1 MFAKIQRIHFVG
13 IGGIGMSGIAEV
25 LLNLGYKVS
34 GSDLKSS
41 AVTQRLAS
49 LGATTFEG
57 HRAENIAGAEV
68 VVTSSA
74 IAADNPE
81 VTEAHMFHIPV
92 IQRAEML
99 AELMRLKY
107 GIAVAGMHGKT
118 TTTSM
123 VAAVLAAGGLD
134 PTVVVG
140 GRVDAMGSNARL
152 GKSQYLV
159 AEADESDRSFLKLS
173 PILSVVTNIDREH
186 MDCYRN
192 MRDVKKTFLD
202 FMDRV
207 PFYGMIVACNDDP
220 ALRRLLPEVQRR
232 TMTYG
237 TRRGS
242 DFLIKFPIPDAK
254 DAAGVGHAMQPPP
267 LQGPIGKSQNADCS
281 QTGGEVGRPLNRFQ
295 VHYRQKDLGEFALR
309 VPGVHNVLNAT
320 AAIAVGLGLD
330 IGVDSIRSALDQFR
344 GVDRR
349 FQLRGRVAGISVIDD
364 YGHHPTEIRATLA
377 AARQC
382 AFRKIHVIF
391 QPHRYTRTR
400 DLMEEF
406 TAAFTDS
413 DSLFV
418 LDIYAASEKPIE
430 GITGEALAEKIRAKL
445 VKTGRYA
452 SSPAEAID
460 AAVAVAEEGDMI
472 LTLGAGSVSQF
483 GPMVLE
489 KLQQKYAIAEP
500 RSAS

>member
-1 MFAKIQRIHFVG
+1 MFVPGHFLFGPSQRIHFIG
-13 IGGIGMSGIAEV
+13 IGGIGMSGIAEI
-25 LLNLGYKVS
+25 LLTMGYSVS
-34 GSDLKSS
+34 GSDLKRS
-41 AVTQRLAS
+41 AVTDRLVGM
-49 LGATTFEG
+49 GARIFEG
-57 HRAENIAGAEV
+57 HAASNAAASDV

-74 IAADNPE
+74 VAKNNPE
-81 VTEAHMFHIPV
+81 VLEARERKIPV

-123 VAAVLAAGGLD
+123 VAAVLAGGGLD

-140 GRVDAMGSNARL
+140 GRVDALGSNARL

-192 MRDVKKTFLD
+192 MRDVRQTFLE

-220 ALRRLLPEVQRR
+220 VLRKLLPQVQRR
-232 TMTYG
+232 VVTYG

-242 DFLIKFPIPDAK
+242 DFLIKPGTIEQLP
-254 DAAGVGHAMQPPP
+254 
-267 LQGPIGKSQNADCS
+267 
-281 QTGGEVGRPLNRFQ
+281 GEHRPLTHFRVSFEG
-295 VHYRQKDLGEFALR
+295 KDLGEFLLH
-309 VPGVHNVLNAT
+309 VPGTHNILNAT
-320 AAIAVGLGLD
+320 AAVAVGIGLD
-330 IGVDSIRSALDQFR
+330 LPVESIRAALENFR

-349 FQLRGRVAGISVIDD
+349 FQLRGRAAGVSVVDD

-382 AFRKIHVIF
+382 GFGKVHVIF
-391 QPHRYTRTR
+391 QPHRYSRTKA
-400 DLMEEF
+400 LMEEF
-406 TAAFTDS
+406 GDAFRDADT
-413 DSLFV
+413 LAI
-418 LDIYAASEKPIE
+418 LDIYAASEQPIE
-430 GITGEALAEKIRAKL
+430 GVSGEALAAHIRQTDAQDA
-445 VKTGRYA
+445 RYMP
-452 SSPAEAID
+452 SFAEA
-460 AAVAVAEEGDMI
+460 AEWGSSQAEEGDMI
-472 LTLGAGSVSQF
+472 QTLGAGSICQL
-483 GPMVLE
+483 G
-489 KLQQKYAIAEP
+489 ADN
-500 RSAS
+500 

>member
-34 GSDLKSS
+34 GSDLKGSS
-41 AVTQRLAS
+41 VTQRLAS
-49 LGATTFEG
+49 LGATVFEG
-57 HRAENIAGAEV
+57 HRAENVTGAEV
-68 VVTSSA
+68 VVASSA
-74 IAADNPE
+74 VSAENAEIAQARSL
-81 VTEAHMFHIPV
+81 HIPV

-107 GIAVAGMHGKT
+107 GIAIAGMHGKT

-123 VAAVLAAGGLD
+123 VAAVLASGGLD

-152 GKSQYLV
+152 GKSHYLV

-192 MRDVKKTFLD
+192 MGDVKRTFLD

-207 PFYGMIVACNDDP
+207 PFYGMVVVCNDDP
-220 ALRRLLPEVQRR
+220 VLRRLLPQVRRR
-232 TMTYG
+232 TLTYG
-237 TRRGS
+237 TRRLS
-242 DFLIKFPIPDAK
+242 DFHIKLGDTTSDEGSPVSRFH
-254 DAAGVGHAMQPPP
+254 VNY
-267 LQGPIGKSQNADCS
+267 GK
-281 QTGGEVGRPLNRFQ
+281 
-295 VHYRQKDLGEFALR
+295 HDLGEFRLH
-309 VPGVHNVLNAT
+309 VPGSHNVLNAT
-320 AAIAVGLGLD
+320 AAIAVGVGLD
-330 IGVDSIRSALDQFR
+330 IQTEQIRSALESFR

-349 FQLRGRVAGISVIDD
+349 FQLRGKAAGVSVIDD

-382 AFRKIHVIF
+382 GFRRIHVVF

-400 DLMEEF
+400 DLMDEF
-406 TAAFTDS
+406 ATAFKEADT
-413 DSLFV
+413 LLV
-418 LDIYAASEKPIE
+418 LDIYAASEAPIA
-430 GITGEALAEKIRAKL
+430 GINGEALA
-445 VKTGRYA
+445 GRIQTA
-452 SSPAEAID
+452 GHD
-460 AAVAVAEEGDMI
+460 ARYVLSFADAVEIAVSAAREGDMI
-472 LTLGAGSVSQF
+472 LTLGAGSIAQL
-483 GPMVLE
+483 GPMILE
-489 KLQQKYAIAEP
+489 SLAARQPVAVEGHKP
-500 RSAS
+500 

>member
-1 MFAKIQRIHFVG
+1 MFAKIQQVHFVG

-25 LLNLGYKVS
+25 LLNLGYRVS
-34 GSDLKSS
+34 GSDLRRSP
-41 AVTQRLAS
+41 VTQRLAG
-49 LGATTFEG
+49 LGANILEG
-57 HRAENIAGAEV
+57 HRAENIEGADV

-74 IAADNPE
+74 ISPENPE
-81 VTEAHMFHIPV
+81 VIEAHRLHVPV

-107 GIAVAGMHGKT
+107 GIAIAGMHGKT

-123 VAAVLAAGGLD
+123 VAAVLAGGGLD

-192 MRDVKKTFLD
+192 MRDVKKTFLE

-207 PFYGMIVACNDDP
+207 PFYGMVVACNDDP
-220 ALRRLLPEVQRR
+220 LLRRLLPEVQRR
-232 TMTYG
+232 TVTYG
-237 TRRGS
+237 TKRGS
-242 DFLIKFPIPDAK
+242 DFLIKLETNCGSVK
-254 DAAGVGHAMQPPP
+254 SEGQP
-267 LQGPIGKSQNADCS
+267 LS
-281 QTGGEVGRPLNRFQ
+281 RFR
-295 VHYRQKDLGEFALR
+295 VSYRKKDLGEFTLH
-309 VPGVHNVLNAT
+309 VPGVHNILNAT
-320 AAIAVGLGLD
+320 AAIAVGVGLD
-330 IGVDSIRSALDQFR
+330 VPADVIRAGLDQFR

-349 FQLRGRVAGISVIDD
+349 FQLRGRAAGVSVIDD
-364 YGHHPTEIRATLA
+364 YGHHPTEIKATLA
-377 AARQC
+377 AARLC
-382 AFRKIHVIF
+382 GFRKIHVIF

-406 TAAFTDS
+406 TTAFGDA

-430 GITGEALAEKIRAKL
+430 GISGEALAQSIREKS
-445 VKTGRYA
+445 GRSAEYA
-452 SSPAEAID
+452 RSFAH
-460 AAVAVAEEGDMI
+460 AANAAAAAAQDGDMI
-472 LTLGAGSVSQF
+472 LTLGAGSVSQL
-483 GPMVLE
+483 GPLILE
-489 KLQQKYAIAEP
+489 QLKGRAHRAGK
-500 RSAS
+500 

>member
-34 GSDLKSS
+34 GSDLKAST
-41 AVTQRLAS
+41 VTQRLAS
-49 LGATTFEG
+49 LGAITFEG
-57 HRAENIAGAEV
+57 HRAENISGAEV

-74 IAADNPE
+74 IAQDNPE
-81 VTEAHMFHIPV
+81 VTEAHKLHLPV

-107 GIAVAGMHGKT
+107 GIAIAGMHGKT

-140 GRVDAMGSNARL
+140 GRVDALGSNARL

-186 MDCYRN
+186 MDTYRN
-192 MRDVKKTFLD
+192 MRDVKNTFLD

-220 ALRRLLPEVQRR
+220 LLRRLLPEVQRR
-232 TMTYG
+232 TVTYG
-237 TRRGS
+237 TKRGS
-242 DFLIKFPIPDAK
+242 DFLIKLDSALR
-254 DAAGVGHAMQPPP
+254 DSG
-267 LQGPIGKSQNADCS
+267 
-281 QTGGEVGRPLNRFQ
+281 TGSKPMSRFQ
-295 VHYRQKDLGEFALR
+295 VSYGKTGEKKNNLGEFTLH
-309 VPGVHNVLNAT
+309 VPGVHNILNAT
-320 AAIAVGLGLD
+320 AAIAVGVGLD
-330 IGVDSIRSALDQFR
+330 IGVDAIRHALDQFR

-349 FQLRGRVAGISVIDD
+349 FQLKGQAAGVSVIDD
-364 YGHHPTEIRATLA
+364 YGHHPTEIKATLA
-377 AARQC
+377 AARSC
-382 AFRKIHVIF
+382 GFKKVHVIF

-400 DLMEEF
+400 DLMEDF
-406 TAAFTDS
+406 TTAFNDADT
-413 DSLFV
+413 LFV

-430 GITGEALAEKIRAKL
+430 GISGQDLAHRIREKTEKHVEYAESFTDAI
-445 VKTGRYA
+445 A
-452 SSPAEAID
+452 SSVEAAHD
-460 AAVAVAEEGDMI
+460 GDMI
-472 LTLGAGSVSQF
+472 LTLGAGSVSQL
-483 GPMVLE
+483 GPMILD
-489 KLQQKYAIAEP
+489 KLKERDRATGEL
-500 RSAS
+500 

>member
-1 MFAKIQRIHFVG
+1 MFIQKQHVHFIG

-34 GSDLKSS
+34 GSDLKAST
-41 AVTQRLAS
+41 VTQRLAS
-49 LGATTFEG
+49 LGAITFEG
-57 HRAENIAGAEV
+57 HRAENISGAEV

-74 IAADNPE
+74 IAQDNPE
-81 VTEAHMFHIPV
+81 VTEAHKLHLPV

-107 GIAVAGMHGKT
+107 GIAIAGMHGKT

-140 GRVDAMGSNARL
+140 GRVDALGSNARL

-186 MDCYRN
+186 MDTYRN
-192 MRDVKKTFLD
+192 MRDVKNTFLD

-220 ALRRLLPEVQRR
+220 LLRRLLPDVQRR
-232 TMTYG
+232 TVTYG
-237 TRRGS
+237 TKRGS
-242 DFLIKFPIPDAK
+242 DFLIKLDSAHR
-254 DAAGVGHAMQPPP
+254 DSG
-267 LQGPIGKSQNADCS
+267 
-281 QTGGEVGRPLNRFQ
+281 TGSKPMSRFQ
-295 VHYRQKDLGEFALR
+295 VSYGKTGEKKNNLGEFTLH
-309 VPGVHNVLNAT
+309 VPGVHNILNAT
-320 AAIAVGLGLD
+320 AAIAVGVGLD
-330 IGVDSIRSALDQFR
+330 IGVDAIRHALDQFR

-349 FQLRGRVAGISVIDD
+349 FQLKGQAAGVSVIDD
-364 YGHHPTEIRATLA
+364 YGHHPTEIKATLA
-377 AARQC
+377 AARSC
-382 AFRKIHVIF
+382 GFKKVHVIF

-400 DLMEEF
+400 DLMEDF
-406 TAAFTDS
+406 TTAFNDADT
-413 DSLFV
+413 LFV

-430 GITGEALAEKIRAKL
+430 GISGQDLAHRIREKTEKHVEYAESFTDAI
-445 VKTGRYA
+445 A
-452 SSPAEAID
+452 SSVEAAHD
-460 AAVAVAEEGDMI
+460 GDMI
-472 LTLGAGSVSQF
+472 LTLGAGSVSQL
-483 GPMVLE
+483 GPMILD
-489 KLQQKYAIAEP
+489 KLKERDRATGEL
-500 RSAS
+500 

>member
-1 MFAKIQRIHFVG
+1 MFAKIQRVHFVG

-57 HRAENIAGAEV
+57 HASENMRGAEV

-74 IAADNPE
+74 VSPDNPE
-81 VTEAHMFHIPV
+81 VTEARKLHVPV

-107 GIAVAGMHGKT
+107 GIAIAGMHGKT

-192 MRDVKKTFLD
+192 MRDVKKTFLE

-207 PFYGMIVACNDDP
+207 PFYGMIVVCNDDP
-220 ALRRLLPEVQRR
+220 GLRRLLPHVQRR
-232 TMTYG
+232 VVTYG

-242 DFLIKFPIPDAK
+242 DFLIKPGKIEQ
-254 DAAGVGHAMQPPP
+254 QP
-267 LQGPIGKSQNADCS
+267 
-281 QTGGEVGRPLNRFQ
+281 GEHRPLSHFRVVFEE
-295 VHYRQKDLGEFALR
+295 KDLGEFSLR
-309 VPGVHNVLNAT
+309 VPGMHNLLNAT
-320 AAIAVGLGLD
+320 AAIAVGIGLD
-330 IGVDSIRSALDQFR
+330 LTLESIRGALENFR

-349 FQLRGRVAGISVIDD
+349 FQLRGKVAGVSVIDD
-364 YGHHPTEIRATLA
+364 YGHHPTEIKATLA
-377 AARQC
+377 AAKQC
-382 AFRKIHVIF
+382 GFHKIHVIF
-391 QPHRYTRTR
+391 QPHRYTRTQE
-400 DLMEEF
+400 LMDDF
-406 TAAFTDS
+406 VVAFKDADS
-413 DSLFV
+413 VSV

-430 GITGEALAEKIRAKL
+430 GVTGEALAARIRNAAADQN
-445 VKTGRYA
+445 VRYA
-452 SSPAEAID
+452 NSFTDAID
-460 AAVAVAEEGDMI
+460 AVTGQAEEGDMI
-472 LTLGAGSVSQF
+472 LTLGAGSVSQL
-483 GPMVLE
+483 GPMILE
-489 KLQQKYAIAEP
+489 KLQTRAAAT
-500 RSAS
+500 SAR